1 MGLSERKEQ
10 ERKIRQKDIIH
21 AAEKVFFLKGYEQAT
36 MDEIAKTAEYSK
48 RTIYSYFQSKEQLL
62 HAIIY
67 RAYHTLN
74 TLVSKELSA
83 QPHLNGLSKL
93 LLLGETFIRFMS
105 QYPKYF
111 ETIVFY
117 NSSRSELSP
126 DDTFKKA
133 SDSEGNL
140 TMGFL
145 LDTMEEGVRD
155 GSIRGDLDVQKTAF
169 VLYANIIGIANLLLN
184 KESYLL
190 EHQLPAKEL
199 VREMFRFVERSI
211 TNE

>member
-1 MGLSERKEQ
+1 MGHSERKEK
-10 ERKIRQKDIIH
+10 ERRIRQEDIIH
-21 AAEKVFFLKGYEQAT
+21 AAEKVFFLKGYEQTT

-67 RAYHTLN
+67 RAYRTLN
-74 TLVSKELSA
+74 ELVSKELSA
-83 QPHLNGLSKL
+83 QPELSGLSKL
-93 LLLGETFIRFMS
+93 LLMGETFIRFMS

-117 NSSRSELSP
+117 NSSKSELST
-126 DDTFKKA
+126 DDPFRKA

-140 TMGFL
+140 TMEIL
-145 LDTMEEGVRD
+145 LDTIAKGIQD
-155 GSIRGDLDVQKTAF
+155 GSIRGDLDVRKTAF
-169 VLYANIIGIANLLLN
+169 VLYANITGIANLLLN

-190 EHQLPAKEL
+190 EHHLPAKEL

-211 TNE
+211 TKD